1 VENYRTRVMTG
12 TQVVSR
18 GDVCPQLATSGA
30 RIQQHVFDLYKSRTG
45 VFGAGSRTNHLAFAA
60 TQHREA
66 PD

>member
-12 TQVVSR
+12 TQVGSR

-30 RIQQHVFDLYKSRTG
+30 QIQRHLVDPKGKTG
-45 VFGAGSRTNHLAFAA
+45 VFRTGSTSNHLAFAA

-66 PD
+66 PS